1 MKPFFSLLSLCLS
14 SVIYGQSLTL
24 NHVDTL
30 VVINPNSMS
39 VGEGH
44 IELLNVDTIANDYYL
59 KIARV
64 GSTGLVDSNAFCF
77 DLCYGAG
84 AAASMG
90 TVNIASGAVSYDFAG
105 YAYTRNSNVGLDTIW
120 YTFFNAL
127 DPNDSLQVPLAFYF
141 DATASQNESVKTS
154 VSIYPNPARDVLF
167 VNYPAMSLS
176 SRLVLIDMTG
186 RRVRSQELLPSS
198 VSSRLSLHGL
208 NQGMYLLV
216 RQSEGKQVTFGK
228 VAIQP

>member
-1 MKPFFSLLSLCLS
+1 MKQFFTLFSLCLALAAS
-14 SVIYGQSLTL
+14 GQSLTL
-24 NHVDTL
+24 HHVDSL
-30 VVINPNSMS
+30 VVVNPNSMPY
-39 VGEGH
+39 GEGH
-44 IELLNVDTIANDYYL
+44 IQLFNADTIAHDYYV

-64 GSTGLVDSNAFCF
+64 GSTGLVDSNYFCF
-77 DLCYGAG
+77 DLCYGVG
-84 AAASMG
+84 TTTSMG
-90 TVNIASGAVSYDFAG
+90 TVNIAVGAVSYDFSG
-105 YAYTRNSNVGLDTIW
+105 YAYSRNSNVGLDSIW

-127 DPNDSLQVPLAFYF
+127 DPNDSLQVPLAFSF
-141 DATASQNESVKTS
+141 DATASQNESVKTT

-167 VNYPAMSLS
+167 VNYPATSLS

-186 RRVRSQELLPSS
+186 RRIRSQELLPNS

>member
-1 MKPFFSLLSLCLS
+1 MKQIFTFFSICLALAS
-14 SVIYGQSLTL
+14 SGQSLSL
-24 NHVDTL
+24 HHVDSL
-30 VVINPNSMS
+30 VVVNPNSMPY
-39 VGEGH
+39 GLGH
-44 IELLNVDTIANDYYL
+44 IQLINSDTIAHDYYL
-59 KIARV
+59 KVARL
-64 GSTGLVDSNAFCF
+64 GSTGLVDSNSFCF

-84 AAASMG
+84 TTTSMG
-90 TVNIASGAVSYDFAG
+90 TVNIASLAISYDFSG
-105 YAYTRNSNVGLDTIW
+105 YAYVLNSNVGLDTIW

-127 DPNDSLQVPLAFYF
+127 DPNDSLQVPLAFSF
-141 DATASQNESVKTS
+141 DATASQNESVKTT

-167 VNYPAMSLS
+167 VNYPATSLS

-186 RRVRSQELLPSS
+186 RRVRSQELLPNS

>member
-84 AAASMG
+84 AVASMG
-90 TVNIASGAVSYDFAG
+90 TVNIASGAVSYDFA
-105 YAYTRNSNVGLDTIW
+105 
-120 YTFFNAL
+120 
-127 DPNDSLQVPLAFYF
+127 
-141 DATASQNESVKTS
+141 
-154 VSIYPNPARDVLF
+154 
-167 VNYPAMSLS
+167 
-176 SRLVLIDMTG
+176 
-186 RRVRSQELLPSS
+186 
-198 VSSRLSLHGL
+198 
-208 NQGMYLLV
+208 
-216 RQSEGKQVTFGK
+216 
-228 VAIQP
+228 